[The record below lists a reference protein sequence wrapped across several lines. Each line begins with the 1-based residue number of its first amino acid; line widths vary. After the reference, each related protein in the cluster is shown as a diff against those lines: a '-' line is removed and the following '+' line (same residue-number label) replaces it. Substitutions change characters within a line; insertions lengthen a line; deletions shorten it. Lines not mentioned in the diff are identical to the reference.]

1 MQAPLASSSARK
13 LSRDSFPYRRLS
25 IIRFGSA
32 IALLAITFA
41 IVFTQ
46 NGGGD
51 SATRGALA
59 SSEFSSGMPLP

>member
-1 MQAPLASSSARK
+1 
-13 LSRDSFPYRRLS
+13 
-25 IIRFGSA
+25 
-32 IALLAITFA
+32 LLAITFA